1 MFIVVA
7 SERMRERETGEIFHS
22 LLNECKPSVTDREG
36 RRERVKNNAFL
47 NFPSLSPSLS
57 LSFFPFSVV
66 KAPFD
71 SRTTLLRAKNEILI
85 FTRVF
90 RANGTLGKGARVNC

>member
-57 LSFFPFSVV
+57 LFPFSVV